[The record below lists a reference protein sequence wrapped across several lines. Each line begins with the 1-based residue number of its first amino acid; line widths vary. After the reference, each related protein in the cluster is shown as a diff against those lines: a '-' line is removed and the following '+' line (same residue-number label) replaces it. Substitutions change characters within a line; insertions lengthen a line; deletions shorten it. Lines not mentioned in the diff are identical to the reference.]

1 MFNFK
6 HVYVSVCVRVCMRD
20 FKKIITCVFK
30 HWCQTDVK
38 KLPMST
44 ENNTQ
49 KQMLEKVKMMARTIF
64 HCNSPI
70 LSRDS
75 DELISFYH
83 CLRQPENPNHKH
95 DQVTN
100 TNLPIID
107 LKGMGKILTIQKKLV
122 ITYY

>member
-1 MFNFK
+1 
-6 HVYVSVCVRVCMRD
+6 
-20 FKKIITCVFK
+20 
-30 HWCQTDVK
+30 
-38 KLPMST
+38 MST